1 MLLVKR
7 EEVLNMHDKTK
18 TLKKGSIWKKV
29 LIGLAIVMMVLVMA
43 LAFFSVFIYR
53 ENIPGRQEGFAPLM
67 LAVEDFDGLQRTEIP
82 FDSNE
87 EQKLMGYLYQKGTN
101 QKGVIVLAHGFG
113 DGGHNSYMDLADYF
127 ATNGYYVFTCDA
139 TGTDQSEGEG
149 IGGFPQGTIDLDYAI
164 RFVKTQDQLKDLPL
178 MLFGHSW
185 GGYSAGNV
193 LNFQPDV
200 QAVITVAAFNQSS
213 DNFEVVGRQE
223 AGDGIEV
230 MMPFVNLYERIKF
243 GDYATKT
250 ALEGFSNMNAKIMI
264 VQSQDNEVVPMAYG
278 YNLFYEQYSK
288 DNRFQFELYEDRG
301 HNHLFRDETYIN
313 EFLDGMNTY
322 VNSYSFNDDE
332 TGEALRDEAKTS
344 YILEHLNLEK
354 WSHSLE
360 ESIVKKFVEFYDSA
374 L

>member
-1 MLLVKR
+1 
-7 EEVLNMHDKTK
+7 MHNKMKTQ
-18 TLKKGSIWKKV
+18 KKGSIWKKL
-29 LIGLAIVMMVLVMA
+29 LIGLAIVMMVLVVG
-43 LAFFSVFIYR
+43 LAAFSVFTYQ
-53 ENIPGRQEGFAPLM
+53 ENISGRQESFAPLM
-67 LAVEDFDGLQRTEIP
+67 LEVKDYDGLQRTEMP
-82 FDSNE
+82 FSSNE
-87 EQKLMGYLYQKGTN
+87 EQKLMGYLYQKGKN
-101 QKGVIVLAHGFG
+101 QKGVIVLAHGYG

-127 ATNGYYVFTCDA
+127 ASNGYYVFTYDA
-139 TGTDQSEGEG
+139 TGTDESEGEG
-149 IGGFPQGTIDLDYAI
+149 VGGFPQGAIDLDYAI

-213 DNFEVVGRQE
+213 DIFEVVGRQE

-250 ALEGFSNMNAKIMI
+250 ALEGFGNTDAKIMI
-264 VQSQDNEVVPMAYG
+264 VQSQDDEVVPMAYG
-278 YNLFYEQYSK
+278 YDSFYEQYGE
-288 DNRFQFELYEDRG
+288 DNRFEFVLYEDRG

-313 EFLDGMNTY
+313 EFVDGMNTY
-322 VNSYSFNDDE
+322 VNSFSFNYDE
-332 TGEALRDEAKTS
+332 VGEALRDEAKTS
-344 YILEHLNLEK
+344 YVLTHLDREK
-354 WSHSLE
+354 WSHSLD
-360 ESIVKKFVEFYDSA
+360 ESVVSKFVEFYDSA